1 MNNAIY
7 CRWSRIR
14 CTSSCSYRIDNIH
27 YEQWQTLI
35 FTISHN
41 YSMCII
47 QKREIKIK
55 TSHLAHSSMGG
66 EKQSKLT
73 SSTNLNLLHLIFLL
87 CILFYQNEII
97 RWTASLPRSL
107 IILVTTDNVMI
118 QCRGHVRHCRSMNR
132 DEFYVSSQDTANSS
146 FIESKTQS
154 HKLISNTV
162 NRTITPI
169 RVSQTSVDN

>member
-1 MNNAIY
+1 MSIKYELYWQSYCINSTNITESFTLMNNAIY

-73 SSTNLNLLHLIFLL
+73 SSTNLNLLHLTFLL

-118 QCRGHVRHCRSMNR
+118 QCRGACSTLPINESRRILCIITRHC
-132 DEFYVSSQDTANSS
+132 
-146 FIESKTQS
+146 K
-154 HKLISNTV
+154 
-162 NRTITPI
+162 
-169 RVSQTSVDN
+169 